1 MMNEIVT
8 EEQEILDEA
17 RESKDSRN
25 LAGCLIVLALL
36 ALLAVIVFTG
46 IPFFG

>member
-1 MMNEIVT
+1 MNEIVT

-17 RESKDSRN
+17 RESKDSRK
-25 LAGCLIVLALL
+25 LAGCLIILALL
-36 ALLAVIVFTG
+36 AFLAVIILSG